1 MSYTVKKLS
10 ELSGVSIRTLRWY
23 DEVELL
29 KPAYY
34 GSNGYRYYEEEQIL
48 KLQQI
53 LFYREL
59 DLHLDDIKRI
69 LESNDFDKIKA
80 LHSHK
85 GILKKRLERTTTLI
99 KTIDKTISHLR
110 GGQEMKDEEIYK
122 GFNIWA
128 EGKGSESYF
137 IGTSNSNNTAAET
150 IVLKSTKKA
159 NTENWEKADWEKH
172 VETAHNIYRELV
184 GCIKA
189 GLEPSAEDVQKI
201 VKKHHSYTLKFHRA
215 TQEVYKALATL
226 YQENP
231 EYIKQMEPFHPH
243 LAPFLA
249 EAMEVFAESNLS

>member
-23 DEVELL
+23 DEVGLL

-85 GILKKRLERTTTLI
+85 GVLKKRLERTTTLI
-99 KTIDKTISHLR
+99 ETIDKTISHLR
-110 GGQEMKDEEIYK
+110 GGQEMKDKEIYK

-150 IVLKSTKKA
+150 ICAKEHKKG
-159 NTENWEKADWEKH
+159 EH
-172 VETAHNIYRELV
+172 
-184 GCIKA
+184 
-189 GLEPSAEDVQKI
+189 
-201 VKKHHSYTLKFHRA
+201 
-215 TQEVYKALATL
+215 
-226 YQENP
+226 
-231 EYIKQMEPFHPH
+231 
-243 LAPFLA
+243 
-249 EAMEVFAESNLS
+249 